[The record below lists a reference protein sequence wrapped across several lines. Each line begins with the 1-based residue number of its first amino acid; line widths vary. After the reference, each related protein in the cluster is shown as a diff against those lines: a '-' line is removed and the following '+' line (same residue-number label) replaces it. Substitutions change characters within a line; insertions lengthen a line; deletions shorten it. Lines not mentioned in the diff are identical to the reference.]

1 MALNVLSRLVKI
13 LFLEQM
19 RSYNKQK
26 GDNMIKVLVN
36 GCFGNMGHN
45 VVCAVSSQDDMEVVA
60 GVDIK
65 SPDDGKVKVEGKD
78 IAPAFTD
85 LKEAIKTTN
94 PDVVVD
100 FTHPKVVEHNIEQV
114 LSQGVDCVVGTTGLS
129 DEQLKNLEKQ
139 IPQGKT
145 LFVAPNFTTGAV
157 LMMKFAQMA
166 AKYFP
171 DCEIIEFHHNHKADS
186 PSGTAIRTA
195 NMVSDARDFECTSP
209 WRETESDGCEGAR
222 GALISGVPV
231 HSVRSDGYVAHQ
243 EVILG
248 SKGQTLTIRHD
259 SYDRASY
266 MPGVLLAIRNVGLR
280 SGLIV
285 GLENFMED

>member
-1 MALNVLSRLVKI
+1 
-13 LFLEQM
+13 
-19 RSYNKQK
+19 
-26 GDNMIKVLVN
+26 MIKILVN

-45 VVCAVSSQDDMEVVA
+45 VVCAVNSQDDMKVVA

-65 SPDDGKVKVEGKD
+65 SPDDCRVKVDGID
-78 IAPAFTD
+78 IAPAFTNLD
-85 LKEAIKTTN
+85 EAIENTN

-100 FTHPKVVEHNIEQV
+100 FTHPKVVEQNIERT
-114 LSQGVDCVVGTTGLS
+114 LAHGINCVVGTTGLT
-129 DEQLKNLEKQ
+129 DEQLNKLEKK
-139 IPQGKT
+139 IPEGKT
-145 LFVAPNFTTGAV
+145 LFIAPNFTTGAV

-195 NMVSDARDFECTSP
+195 NMISNARDFECTSP
-209 WRETESDGCEGAR
+209 LRETEGDGCEGAR

-259 SYDRASY
+259 SFDRSSY
-266 MPGVLLAIRNVGLR
+266 MPGVILAIRNVGLR

>member
-1 MALNVLSRLVKI
+1 
-13 LFLEQM
+13 
-19 RSYNKQK
+19 
-26 GDNMIKVLVN
+26 MIRVLVN

-45 VVCAVSSQDDMEVVA
+45 VVCAVNSQSDMTVVA
-60 GVDIK
+60 GVDVK
-65 SPDDGKVKVEGKD
+65 APDDAKVRVDGAE
-78 IAPAFTD
+78 IAPAYTD
-85 LKEAIKTTN
+85 LAEAIEATS
-94 PDVVVD
+94 PDVMVD
-100 FTHPKVVEHNIEQV
+100 FTHPKAVEHNVEVSLAHSI
-114 LSQGVDCVVGTTGLS
+114 DCVVGTTGLT
-129 DEQLKNLEKQ
+129 DEQFESLEAKA
-139 IPQGKT
+139 PEGTT

-195 NMVSDARDFECTSP
+195 NMVATARDFECTSP
-209 WRETESDGCEGAR
+209 GRETEGEGCEGAR
-222 GALISGVPV
+222 GALINGVPV

-266 MPGVLLAIRNVGLR
+266 MPGVLLAVRNVGSR